1 MRPVK
6 LIMSAF
12 GSYAG
17 RTEIDFT
24 EIPNGLFLITG
35 DTGAGKTTI
44 FDAITYALYDRT
56 SGGTRDGNMMRSQ
69 YADEGTDTYV
79 EYTFLYQ
86 KKQYKI
92 RRNPEYMRL
101 GKRRYADGSP
111 RYVKETPKVE
121 LTLPD
126 GSVFKGKKR
135 ETDQKIAEITGLDA
149 DQFTQIS
156 MIAQGEFLKL
166 LLAESKER
174 KKIFS
179 RIFQTRFCYRIQ
191 EELKKQ
197 AVQLYVRLEQNLQEM
212 KLEMARAEYP
222 VYENEMVSTEQDG
235 EKNTGICEEDKRKE
249 TELIIQWKEAS
260 AQDIPDRD
268 RISEIL
274 KEIIEQGSRWERLCK
289 KEASGAQTVL
299 EDKNRLLKEAELLN
313 QLFDSYRQILSRLEE
328 KTAEKAKYEL
338 MKDRIQTGRKAERVR
353 TEEKGY
359 LEEEKRLTEL
369 KAQDRSLQKELQ
381 ECRQLLL
388 ELAEDQK
395 EAVKEKSEKEIVLTE
410 KKVRIQDAIHQY
422 KGIQEKQETLNKLA
436 KEIKKYLDQTKTIQ
450 EKQEILRNKNEE
462 IIGFL
467 KKYENAEVCINE
479 CRNQKQ
485 QTEEKIGQYKELDR
499 QESRKEQLKKDCE
512 RARKEAEQEQKNYE
526 YAWTEYERKYRKF
539 LKEQAGILAL
549 TLEEGQPCPVC
560 GSREH
565 PQITALSDEAPTQ
578 AEVEL
583 AKEER
588 DRREKLRDA
597 KAGAFRECLTG
608 YQAAQEICQT
618 FQKNIKDA
626 PEDRVETD
634 RKKIIQSLRQTFAE
648 TEDRLKKLEQISEK
662 CKTLKKDQERIT
674 DQSEELER
682 KKRET
687 EQRLTESKLIYTKEQ
702 AEYQAAKVKL
712 PYKTLEEAERH
723 LTQTTGALEQLREN
737 YETVTRRLTER
748 QNVEKELEGRKK
760 TVMES
765 VLQSQEEVEKK
776 KLRYEQVM
784 EAQGFADEESY
795 HGKCM
800 TETEMEEAERWTG
813 AYQKELQEL
822 EANRKLLERQLEG
835 KERKDIE
842 QIRQEI
848 KEASKVLEQIRKEY
862 MRLHNINERNR
873 EIREN
878 LRRNFEK
885 NSGLQNQYEIIGNLS
900 KTANGNLSGS
910 AKLDFETYIQ
920 RQYFRQIIRAAN
932 KRLIRMT
939 SGEFILQ
946 CRDVEKLGSQGQAG
960 LDLDVYHMA
969 TDTVRDVKTL
979 SGGESFMAALSMA
992 LGLSDIVQNT
1002 AGAIHLDT
1010 MFIDEG
1016 FGSLDD
1022 ASRDQAIRVLNDLA
1036 DKDRLVGIISHVNE
1050 LKEQINHKLVVKK
1063 TDKGSSVSWS
1073 V

>member
-17 RTEIDFT
+17 KTEIDFT

-69 YADEGTDTYV
+69 YADETTDTYV

-86 KKQYKI
+86 KKEYNI
-92 RRNPEYMRL
+92 RRNPEYLRL
-101 GKRRYADGSP
+101 GKRKYADGSP
-111 RYVKETPKVE
+111 RYVKESPKVE

-179 RIFQTRFCYRIQ
+179 RIFQTRFYYRIQ

-197 AVQLYVRLEQNLQEM
+197 AVQLYVQLEQNLQEI
-212 KLEMARAEYP
+212 KLEMARVEYP
-222 VYENEMVSTEQDG
+222 SYKVSEKEKTEPESEGQT
-235 EKNTGICEEDKRKE
+235 ERPQMA
-249 TELIIQWKEAS
+249 ELIKQWKVIAG
-260 AQDIPDRD
+260 QDIPDRE

-274 KEIIEQGSRWERLCK
+274 NEIIGQGSRWAKECK
-289 KEASGAQTVL
+289 KEAVQAQTVL

-313 QLFDSYRQILSRLEE
+313 QLFDSYERILSRLEE
-328 KTAEKAKYEL
+328 KVPEKAKYEL
-338 MKDRIQTGRKAERVR
+338 LADQIRLGRKAERVR
-353 TEEKGY
+353 VEEKGY

-369 KAQDRSLQKELQ
+369 KAQERSLQKELQ
-381 ECRQLLL
+381 ECRNMLQ
-388 ELAEDQK
+388 ELTESQK
-395 EAVKEKSEKEIVLTE
+395 EAGKEKIEKETVLTE
-410 KKVRIQDAIHQY
+410 KKVRIQDAVLQY
-422 KGIQEKQETLNKLA
+422 KGLNEKKEELEKLA
-436 KEIKKYLDQTKTIQ
+436 KEIKNCLNQ
-450 EKQEILRNKNEE
+450 EKTMQEKNEILQNKHGEINE
-462 IIGFL
+462 FL
-467 KKYENAEVCINE
+467 KKYQNIETDVNGCK
-479 CRNQKQ
+479 NQKYLIKEKKQ
-485 QTEEKIGQYKELDR
+485 QYEELDR
-499 QESRKEQLKKDCE
+499 QESRKEQLKEACE
-512 RARKEAEQEQKNYE
+512 RAKKEADLEQKNYE
-526 YAWTEYERKYRKF
+526 NAWSEYERKYRKF
-539 LKEQAGILAL
+539 QNEQAGILAL
-549 TLEEGQPCPVC
+549 NLEEGEPCPVC
-560 GSREH
+560 GSRDH
-565 PQITALSDEAPTQ
+565 PQIATLSDEAPTQ

-583 AKEER
+583 AKLER
-588 DRREKLRDA
+588 DKKEKVRDT
-597 KAGAFRECLTG
+597 KAGKFRDCLAG

-618 FQKNIKDA
+618 LRKNIEDA
-626 PEDRVETD
+626 PEDMTGTD
-634 RKKIIQSLRQTFAE
+634 RKKIIQNLQQVLVEAE
-648 TEDRLKKLEQISEK
+648 GRLQELEQIAEQ
-662 CKTLKKDQERIT
+662 CKALKTDQERFT
-674 DQSEELER
+674 EQAEELEAE
-682 KKRET
+682 KQKVS
-687 EQRLTESKLIYTKEQ
+687 QYLTDVKLKHAKIQ
-702 AEYQAAKVKL
+702 AEYQATKEKL
-712 PYKTLEEAERH
+712 PYETMEEAQKYLVQITDELERV
-723 LTQTTGALEQLREN
+723 RNN
-737 YETVTRRLTER
+737 YETVTRDLTEK
-748 QNVEKELEGRKK
+748 QKEEKELEGRKM
-760 TVMES
+760 TITAS
-765 VLQSQEEVEKK
+765 VLQSQKEVQKR
-776 KLRYEQVM
+776 KLCYEQVM
-784 EAQGFADEESY
+784 TDQGFADEEAY
-795 HGKCM
+795 HSKCM
-800 TETEMEEAERWTG
+800 SGKELEEKEQWTET
-813 AYQKELQEL
+813 YQKELQEL
-822 EANRKLLERQLEG
+822 EANRKLLEQQLEG
-835 KERKDIE
+835 KERKDTE

-848 KEASKVLEQIRKEY
+848 KEASKELEGIRKEY
-862 MRLHNINERNR
+862 MGLHNSNERNR
-873 EIREN
+873 EIRDN
-878 LRRNFEK
+878 LKRNFEK
-885 NSGLQNQYEIIGNLS
+885 NSGLQKQYEMIGNLS

-946 CRDVEKLGSQGQAG
+946 CRDVEKLGSQGQTG

-1050 LKEQINHKLVVKK
+1050 LKEQIDHKLVVKK
-1063 TDKGSSVSWS
+1063 TDKGSSISWA